1 MAICVC
7 EADHETDDAEK
18 TFLRD
23 LAAALGLAAP
33 AAAALVATTDAVA
46 AAEPGASEPFL
57 LPSLPPALPLAAAAP
72 GAALKPEVD
81 SLVLRYSIL
90 NRALE
95 LLPETLATMA
105 ILPLQIPPADP
116 AASRH
121 ARREKRARHGPRP
134 VSGRLPAV
142 SAFLTR
148 APGCPILE
156 SNPMKRF
163 LSLPLVAA
171 LAAPL
176 SAAEKGPGATVIA
189 DRTRF
194 FEAADRNDDGS
205 LSRDEAAALG
215 LSAPTLRA
223 LFRKCDRNF
232 DRKISL
238 PEFLAPSVKRMPI
251 PIPGDPIVDP
261 PPPADPLSVTQFR
274 AATCRPQGQR
284 RLRIRTRQIRRHFL
298 FNRFPQRVIFRS

>member
-1 MAICVC
+1 
-7 EADHETDDAEK
+7 
-18 TFLRD
+18 
-23 LAAALGLAAP
+23 
-33 AAAALVATTDAVA
+33 
-46 AAEPGASEPFL
+46 
-57 LPSLPPALPLAAAAP
+57 
-72 GAALKPEVD
+72 
-81 SLVLRYSIL
+81 
-90 NRALE
+90 
-95 LLPETLATMA
+95 
-105 ILPLQIPPADP
+105 
-116 AASRH
+116 
-121 ARREKRARHGPRP
+121 
-134 VSGRLPAV
+134 
-142 SAFLTR
+142 
-148 APGCPILE
+148 
-156 SNPMKRF
+156 MKRF

-223 LFRKCDRNF
+223 LFRKCDRNL

-261 PPPADPLSVTQFR
+261 PPPADPLSVTQFLGLPLDDAIALAVHEGR
-274 AATCRPQGQR
+274 PWRVRIPGYFYTLEYIENRVNFYVTNGIVTDATRG
-284 RLRIRTRQIRRHFL
+284 
-298 FNRFPQRVIFRS
+298 